1 MEVSLAMIGRN
12 SCLPLPVRLIV
23 ILVFAALLMSGMPA
37 KAAEITLAWDANAEQ
52 DLSGYKVYSGTASR
66 SYSGS
71 VDVGNWTNCVMG
83 GLEPGRTYYFAAKAY
98 NATGSESDYSSE
110 VVYNVPA
117 ACSYSLSPGSQPYT
131 ASGGTGSV
139 SVSTASTCGW
149 TAASSASW
157 LAVTA
162 GASGTGPGSVSYR
175 VAANTGSATRTAT
188 LAVGGQVF
196 TVTQS
201 GAAGSYSI
209 SASAGSGGTI
219 SPLGTSSVANGGSK
233 SYTITPKIGYGV
245 SSVLVDGVSAGAVSS
260 YTFSAVKANHSIK
273 ALFKKKYSWLWW

>member
-12 SCLPLPVRLIV
+12 SCLPLPVRLVV

-37 KAAEITLAWDANAEQ
+37 KAAEITLAWDANAEP

-83 GLEPGRTYYFAAKAY
+83 GLEPGRTYYFSAKAY

-131 ASGGTGSV
+131 SSGGTGSV

-162 GASGTGPGSVSYR
+162 GASGTGPGSVSYS

-201 GAAGSYSI
+201 GAVGSYSI

-233 SYTITPKIGYGV
+233 SYTITPKIGYGI